1 MSLPPALVDWPAPLQ
16 QWGWTQ
22 IVLVDVVLPNLGFGM
37 EEGQLLAWLKAPGD
51 AVRKGEPLAEIEGDK
66 TTVELEA
73 LTDGVLQEQLV
84 AAGTTVPVGSVL
96 GRIRGE
102 GSPAPA
108 APPPAPAA
116 PPPVAA
122 PSPPTGAV
130 APKRKSSGR
139 LRVPPALRRLARE
152 HDVDLEDLAAAA
164 PGGRITR
171 ELLEAR
177 IAAGETAQ
185 ETPAG
190 REAVALSTMRQII
203 ARRLTQG
210 MQEMPQFF
218 VRAEL
223 DFSAA
228 LRALPQGVGVNAL
241 LLWLTAQAL
250 REAPA
255 FNATYED
262 GTLWRHESIDLAQAV
277 ALPDGLLTPVLRDA
291 GSETLAGLGERSRD
305 LVARARAGRLKPEEM
320 QGGSFTLSNLG
331 VVEQVDDF
339 TAIINP
345 PQIGILAV
353 GALRQRPLVIDGGL
367 HLRSTARLT
376 LSADH
381 RFVDGMLAAEFLAA
395 FDRHLQAF
403 GA

>member
-1 MSLPPALVDWPAPLQ
+1 M
-16 QWGWTQ
+16 
-22 IVLVDVVLPNLGFGM
+22 LVDVVLPNLGFGM

-66 TTVELEA
+66 TNVELEA
-73 LTDGVLQEQLV
+73 LADGVLQEQLV

-102 GSPAPA
+102 GAESLTAAPTNEPAT
-108 APPPAPAA
+108 APPPTAPAKETR
-116 PPPVAA
+116 VAA
-122 PSPPTGAV
+122 PARSARG
-130 APKRKSSGR
+130 K

-152 HDVDLEDLAAAA
+152 HDVDLEGLAASA

-171 ELLEAR
+171 ELIEAR
-177 IAAGETAQ
+177 IAAREPAQ

-228 LRALPQGVGVNAL
+228 LRALPEGVGVNAL

-255 FNATYED
+255 FNATFED
-262 GTLWRHESIDLAQAV
+262 GTLWRHASIDLAQAV

-291 GSETLAGLGERSRD
+291 GKETLAGLAERSRD

-331 VVEQVDDF
+331 VVEQVEEF

>member
-1 MSLPPALVDWPAPLQ
+1 M
-16 QWGWTQ
+16 
-22 IVLVDVVLPNLGFGM
+22 LVDVVLPNLGFGM
-37 EEGQLLAWLKAPGD
+37 EEGQLLAWLKSPGD

-66 TTVELEA
+66 TSVELEA
-73 LTDGVLQEQLV
+73 LADGVLEEQLV

-96 GRIRGE
+96 ARIRGE
-102 GSPAPA
+102 GAESLAAEPTKAPVA
-108 APPPAPAA
+108 TPPATEPAKTQA
-116 PPPVAA
+116 TVVAA
-122 PSPPTGAV
+122 PTRPA
-130 APKRKSSGR
+130 AGR

-152 HDVDLEDLAAAA
+152 HDVDLAKLAASA

-177 IAAGETAQ
+177 IAAREAAQ
-185 ETPAG
+185 ETQAG

-210 MQEMPQFF
+210 LQEMPQFF

-241 LLWLTAQAL
+241 LLWLTVQAL
-250 REAPA
+250 REVPA
-255 FNATYED
+255 FNATFED
-262 GTLWRHESIDLAQAV
+262 GTLWRHKGIDLAQAV

-291 GSETLAGLGERSRD
+291 GGETLEGLGERSRD

-331 VVEQVDDF
+331 VIDQVDEF

-353 GALRQRPLVIDGGL
+353 GALRERPVVVDGGL
-367 HLRSTARLT
+367 HVRSTARLT

-395 FDRHLQAF
+395 LDRHLQAF

>member
-1 MSLPPALVDWPAPLQ
+1 M
-16 QWGWTQ
+16 
-22 IVLVDVVLPNLGFGM
+22 LVDVVLPNLGFGM

-51 AVRKGEPLAEIEGDK
+51 AVRKGEPLVEIEGDK

-73 LTDGVLQEQLV
+73 LADGVLEEQLV
-84 AAGTTVPVGSVL
+84 AAGMTVPVGSVL
-96 GRIRGE
+96 ARIRGE
-102 GSPAPA
+102 GAESPAAEQTQAPVATPPA
-108 APPPAPAA
+108 ATAAKAKTPVGAA
-116 PPPVAA
+116 PTRSA
-122 PSPPTGAV
+122 P
-130 APKRKSSGR
+130 GR

-152 HDVDLEDLAAAA
+152 HDIDLEELAASA

-171 ELLEAR
+171 KLLEAR
-177 IAAGETAQ
+177 IAAREPAQ
-185 ETPAG
+185 ESGAG

-241 LLWLTAQAL
+241 LLWLTVQAL
-250 REAPA
+250 REVPA
-255 FNATYED
+255 FNATFED
-262 GTLWRHESIDLAQAV
+262 GTLWRHKGIDLAQAV

-291 GSETLAGLGERSRD
+291 GSETLEGLAERSRD

-331 VVEQVDDF
+331 VVDQVDEF

-353 GALRQRPLVIDGGL
+353 GALRERPVIIDGGL
-367 HLRSTARLT
+367 HFRSTARLT

-381 RFVDGMLAAEFLAA
+381 RFVDGMLAADFLAA
-395 FDRHLQAF
+395 LDRHLQAC

>member
-1 MSLPPALVDWPAPLQ
+1 
-16 QWGWTQ
+16 
-22 IVLVDVVLPNLGFGM
+22 
-37 EEGQLLAWLKAPGD
+37 
-51 AVRKGEPLAEIEGDK
+51 
-66 TTVELEA
+66 
-73 LTDGVLQEQLV
+73 
-84 AAGTTVPVGSVL
+84 
-96 GRIRGE
+96 
-102 GSPAPA
+102 
-108 APPPAPAA
+108 
-116 PPPVAA
+116 
-122 PSPPTGAV
+122 
-130 APKRKSSGR
+130 
-139 LRVPPALRRLARE
+139 
-152 HDVDLEDLAAAA
+152 
-164 PGGRITR
+164 
-171 ELLEAR
+171 
-177 IAAGETAQ
+177 
-185 ETPAG
+185 
-190 REAVALSTMRQII
+190 
-203 ARRLTQG
+203 
-210 MQEMPQFF
+210 MPQFF

-262 GTLWRHESIDLAQAV
+262 GTLWRHQSIDLAQAV

-291 GSETLAGLGERSRD
+291 GSETLAGLAERSRD

>member
-1 MSLPPALVDWPAPLQ
+1 M
-16 QWGWTQ
+16 
-22 IVLVDVVLPNLGFGM
+22 LVDVVLPNLGFGM
-37 EEGQLLAWLKAPGD
+37 EEGQLLAWLKVPGD

-73 LTDGVLQEQLV
+73 LADGVLEEQRV
-84 AAGTTVPVGSVL
+84 PAGTTVPVGTVL
-96 GRIRGE
+96 ARIRQE
-102 GSPAPA
+102 GAE
-108 APPPAPAA
+108 
-116 PPPVAA
+116 PVAA
-122 PSPPTGAV
+122 APTNEPGTTPPTSAPAKETRVV
-130 APKRKSSGR
+130 ASARSAPGK

-152 HDVDLEDLAAAA
+152 HDVDLEELAANA

-171 ELLEAR
+171 ELIEAR
-177 IAAGETAQ
+177 IAAREPAREGE
-185 ETPAG
+185 AG

-210 MQEMPQFF
+210 MQEMPHFF

-228 LRALPQGVGVNAL
+228 LRALPEDVGVNAL
-241 LLWLTAQAL
+241 LLWLTVQAL
-250 REAPA
+250 REVPD
-255 FNATYED
+255 FNATFED
-262 GTLWRHESIDLAQAV
+262 GTLWRHKGIDLAQAV

-291 GSETLAGLGERSRD
+291 GKETLAGLGERSRD

-331 VVEQVDDF
+331 VIEQVDEF

-353 GALRQRPLVIDGGL
+353 GVLRQRPLVVDGGL
-367 HLRSTARLT
+367 HVRSTARLT

-381 RFVDGMLAAEFLAA
+381 RFVDGMLAADFLAA
-395 FDRHLQAF
+395 LDRHLQAF

>member
-1 MSLPPALVDWPAPLQ
+1 M
-16 QWGWTQ
+16 
-22 IVLVDVVLPNLGFGM
+22 LVDVVLPNLGFGM

-73 LTDGVLQEQLV
+73 LADGVLQEQLV

-102 GSPAPA
+102 GAPAPPA
-108 APPPAPAA
+108 PAPPPAPAA
-116 PPPVAA
+116 TPPVAA
-122 PSPPTGAV
+122 PSPPTGRA
-130 APKRKSSGR
+130 APKGPSPGR

-152 HDVDLEDLAAAA
+152 HDVDLEALAASA

-177 IAAGETAQ
+177 IAAGEPAQ

-262 GTLWRHESIDLAQAV
+262 GTLWRHQSIDLAQAV

-381 RFVDGMLAAEFLAA
+381 RFVDGMLAADFLAA
-395 FDRHLQAF
+395 LDRHLQAF

>member
-1 MSLPPALVDWPAPLQ
+1 CRCRDGQ
-16 QWGWTQ
+16 K
-22 IVLVDVVLPNLGFGM
+22 IVLIDVVLPNLGFGM

-73 LTDGVLQEQLV
+73 LADGVLEEQLV

-96 GRIRGE
+96 ARIRGE
-102 GSPAPA
+102 GAESVAAESTKAPGATPPASTTAKAKATVAA
-108 APPPAPAA
+108 APTKSAP
-116 PPPVAA
+116 
-122 PSPPTGAV
+122 
-130 APKRKSSGR
+130 GR
-139 LRVPPALRRLARE
+139 LRVPPALRRMARE
-152 HDVDLEDLAAAA
+152 HDLDLEELAASA

-177 IAAGETAQ
+177 IATREPAQ
-185 ETPAG
+185 ETGAR

-228 LRALPQGVGVNAL
+228 LGALPAGVGVNAL
-241 LLWLTAQAL
+241 LLWLTVQAL
-250 REAPA
+250 KEAPA
-255 FNATYED
+255 FNATFED
-262 GTLWRHESIDLAQAV
+262 GTLWRHRSIDLAQAV

-291 GSETLAGLGERSRD
+291 GSETLEGLGERSRD

-331 VVEQVDDF
+331 VVQQVDEF

-353 GALRQRPLVIDGGL
+353 GALRERPLVIDGGL
-367 HLRSTARLT
+367 HVRTTARLT
-376 LSADH
+376 LTADH
-381 RFVDGMLAAEFLAA
+381 RFVDGMLAAEFIAA
-395 FDRHLQAF
+395 LDHHLQAF
-403 GA
+403 DA

>member
-1 MSLPPALVDWPAPLQ
+1 MQAGDGQ
-16 QWGWTQ
+16 K

-73 LTDGVLQEQLV
+73 LADGVLEEQLV

-96 GRIRGE
+96 ARIRSE
-102 GSPAPA
+102 AAEPEAA
-108 APPPAPAA
+108 APPGATGAMPSASTPAGATGAAA
-116 PPPVAA
+116 PERSA
-122 PSPPTGAV
+122 P
-130 APKRKSSGR
+130 GR
-139 LRVPPALRRLARE
+139 VRVPPALRRLARE
-152 HDVDLEDLAAAA
+152 HDLDLEELAAGA

-177 IAAGETAQ
+177 IATREPAQ
-185 ETPAG
+185 ETGAR

-228 LRALPQGVGVNAL
+228 LGALPAGVGVNAL
-241 LLWLTAQAL
+241 LLWLTVQAL
-250 REAPA
+250 KEAPA
-255 FNATYED
+255 FNATFED
-262 GTLWRHESIDLAQAV
+262 GTLWRHRSIDLAQAV

-291 GSETLAGLGERSRD
+291 DSENLEGLGERSRD
-305 LVARARAGRLKPEEM
+305 LVARARAGRLKTEEM

-331 VVEQVDDF
+331 VVQQVDEF

-353 GALRQRPLVIDGGL
+353 GALRERPLVIDGGL
-367 HLRSTARLT
+367 HVRTTARLT
-376 LSADH
+376 LTADH
-381 RFVDGMLAAEFLAA
+381 RFVDGMLAADFIAA
-395 FDRHLQAF
+395 LDHHLQAF
-403 GA
+403 DA